1 MATWQHLLSDSPVG
15 WLLEKENP
23 SVRYFTLRDLLDR
36 RETDSELQDARAA
49 IPSSTIMKKL
59 FSKQKREGYWE
70 DPRSPYVPKYK
81 STYWQIM
88 ILGQLGM
95 NKSDERARK
104 ACEFILRLQL
114 SEGGFSAYTAR
125 QALEKYEWMRSRTA
139 LKENLQPEPQAW
151 TESLVREHQ
160 YSCLTGN
167 VTAAFLRMGYGGDS
181 RITNALN
188 WLVEIQNTDGGW
200 LCPYWKAHIR
210 DTHGCFYGTICPLEA
225 FSEIPEPLR
234 SALMHHAIEKAAE
247 FMLMH
252 RLYKADH
259 HGYRVIN
266 QQWLKFTFPWFYGYN
281 ILRGLTVLT
290 KLGYVNDER
299 LVDAAKVLVRKRRSD
314 GTWVLEGAPTGRMQ
328 TNIEAVGKPSK
339 WITLNALR
347 VMKRLYQ
354 TKNIKL
360 RSALQT

>member
-1 MATWQHLLSDSPVG
+1 MASWRQLLSGSPVE

-23 SVRYFTLRDLLDR
+23 SVRFFTFRDLLDR
-36 RETDSELQDARAA
+36 KEIDSELQNARAT
-49 IPSSTIMKKL
+49 IRSSDIIKKL
-59 FSKQKREGYWE
+59 FSKQKPEGYWAE
-70 DPRSPYVPKYK
+70 SQSPYLPKYK

-95 NKSDERARK
+95 DKSDKRARK
-104 ACEFILRLQL
+104 ACEFTLDLQL
-114 SEGGFSAYTAR
+114 NEGGFSAYTAR
-125 QALEKYEWMRSRTA
+125 QALEQYEWMRSRTA
-139 LKENLQPEPQAW
+139 LKDNLQPEPQVW

-167 VTAAFLRMGYGGDS
+167 VAAAFLRMGYGGDS
-181 RITNALN
+181 RVISALS
-188 WLVEIQNTDGGW
+188 WLVKIQNADGGW

-225 FSEIPEPLR
+225 FSEVPEALR
-234 SALMHHAIEKAAE
+234 SAKMQCAIKKAAE

-259 HGYRVIN
+259 HGYKVIN

-281 ILRGLTVLT
+281 ILRGLSVLT
-290 KLGYVNDER
+290 KLDYINDER
-299 LVDAAKVLVRKRRSD
+299 LIDAVKILVKKRHSD
-314 GTWVLEGAPTGRMQ
+314 GAWILEGAPTGRMQ
-328 TNIEAVGKPSK
+328 TNIEAVGQPSK